1 MSEGRGKAVRRSVEE
16 YCNQSS
22 TPQSLLP
29 VQDGLQKKKKKKE
42 LKNKPWENCV
52 RLLIGPL
59 FAEERKRKTK

>member
-29 VQDGLQKKKKKKE
+29 VQDGLQKKKKKGIK
-42 LKNKPWENCV
+42 K
-52 RLLIGPL
+52 
-59 FAEERKRKTK
+59 